1 MASPTSRR
9 VSRALYRIKPED
21 MQPVT
26 IHIADADDVSAASA
40 STSGAPIL
48 LKLDAEGAEY
58 GIIDRLAETGALRDI
73 AGATIEWHLAPGEEA
88 IASRLREPASI
99 SSPKVL
105 EPGCMGI
112 VDAWR

>member
-1 MASPTSRR
+1 MPTTSC
-9 VSRALYRIKPED
+9 
-21 MQPVT
+21 
-26 IHIADADDVSAASA
+26 AASA
-40 STSGAPIL
+40 PAHPGAPVL

-88 IASRLREPASI
+88 ITSKLRVAGFHIQS
-99 SSPKVL
+99 KVL

-112 VDAWR
+112 IDAWR